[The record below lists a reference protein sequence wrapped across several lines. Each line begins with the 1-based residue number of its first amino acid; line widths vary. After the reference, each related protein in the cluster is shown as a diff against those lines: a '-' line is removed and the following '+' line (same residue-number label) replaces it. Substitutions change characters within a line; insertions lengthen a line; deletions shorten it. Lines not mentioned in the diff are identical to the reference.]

1 MWDVE
6 DAPRLEF
13 CAGEGGLKSWE
24 WCGGS
29 GVDWRRGEVVLW
41 GWREKRVEVLQLEF
55 CAGEGGL
62 KSWEWCGAPRLEF
75 CAGEGGLKSW
85 EWCGGSRVDWRRG
98 EVVLWGW
105 REKRVEVLQCL
116 LV

>member
-1 MWDVE
+1 
-6 DAPRLEF
+6 LEF

-29 GVDWRRGEVVLW
+29 GVDWRI
-41 GWREKRVEVLQLEF
+41 
-55 CAGEGGL
+55 
-62 KSWEWCGAPRLEF
+62 
-75 CAGEGGLKSW
+75 
-85 EWCGGSRVDWRRG
+85 G